1 MGSSI
6 LFEGNKII
14 KNMNRKPGKGHGSF
28 GEVFSIRIQVRLAL
42 AELS

>member
-1 MGSSI
+1 MRERKS
-6 LFEGNKII
+6 II
-14 KNMNRKPGKGHGSF
+14 KKMNRKPGKGHVSF